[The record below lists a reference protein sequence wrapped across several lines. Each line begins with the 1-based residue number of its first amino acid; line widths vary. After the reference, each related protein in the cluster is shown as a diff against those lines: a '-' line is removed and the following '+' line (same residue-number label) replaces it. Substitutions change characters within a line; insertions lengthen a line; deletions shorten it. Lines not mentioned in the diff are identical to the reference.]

1 MTLACRDAAGWA
13 SCAAP
18 IQRRWRAY
26 SSPAKEGTIMD
37 PHFNE
42 YLAAIAGMHD
52 IYGDRPENHPTDF
65 HEDHACVVGEQ
76 PAATVAAA

>member
-1 MTLACRDAAGWA
+1 
-13 SCAAP
+13 
-18 IQRRWRAY
+18 
-26 SSPAKEGTIMD
+26 MD

>member
-1 MTLACRDAAGWA
+1 MAGW
-13 SCAAP
+13 
-18 IQRRWRAY
+18 IRWGEAIHITRDAY
-26 SSPAKEGTIMD
+26 SSSAKEGSIMD

-52 IYGDRPENHPTDF
+52 IYGDRPEDHPTDF
-65 HEDHACVVGEQ
+65 HADHASVVGEQ